1 MKGASSGRGRF
12 ITVEGVEGCGK
23 TTNIAFME
31 AYLREAGIPLVTTRE
46 PGGTPL
52 AEELRKLLLIER
64 DEVVDAHAELLM
76 VFAARAQHL
85 SQVIVPALESGQWV
99 LCDRFTDATFAYQG
113 GGRGLPLDVIGKLEH
128 IVQGG
133 QQPDKTFF
141 LDLEVSQGLARA
153 KKRGVLDRFEQENL
167 QFFNSVREAYWQR
180 IKRSPQRF
188 AVIDASVE
196 LHQVQQQIQS
206 ELEGMLLTHKEHP
219 DA

>member
-113 GGRGLPLDVIGKLEH
+113 GGRGLPLDVIRKLEH

-141 LDLEVSQGLARA
+141 LDLEVNQGLARA